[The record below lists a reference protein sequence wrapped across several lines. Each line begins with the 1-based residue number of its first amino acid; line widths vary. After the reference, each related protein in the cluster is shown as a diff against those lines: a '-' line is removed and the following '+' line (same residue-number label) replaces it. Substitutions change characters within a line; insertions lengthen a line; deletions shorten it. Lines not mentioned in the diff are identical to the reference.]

1 MDVWHWTSFVFLIM
15 LAGVESLPHELGE
28 AARVDGASEVQ
39 VYRHIFLPLLRP
51 TIIVALMLRTI
62 LAFKVFD
69 QIFLLTGGGP
79 GTSSEVISLYVYKV
93 FFVQG
98 RMGYGALL
106 ALITALIMS
115 VFVVAY
121 QWLNSY
127 VNKMR

>member
-1 MDVWHWTSFVFLIM
+1 
-15 LAGVESLPHELGE
+15 
-28 AARVDGASEVQ
+28 VDGASEVQ